1 MKRKNLCNSCKNQK
15 INWCDELKEHV
26 MRGFY
31 DCEWYSE
38 KKEESNERCAKCAFC
53 KLEHGE
59 LKCAVTGGS
68 VKINNHCLTFKPIE
82 HNPDKKE
89 YIGPLMTKE
98 EMCVNCVFCE
108 MNNGVTYCAVT
119 GGMTET
125 DGYCLTFKKEKDEYI
140 DPLVTKEEMASVV
153 AEIKSESYPKIS
165 RLIQYLM
172 EEYLVENIQVERVF
186 EAGEDFYRAK
196 LKYKEFPF

>member
-1 MKRKNLCNSCKNQK
+1 MKRKNLCNSCNNQK
-15 INWCDELKEHV
+15 INWCDELKEHA

-38 KKEESNERCAKCAFC
+38 KKEESDERCAKCLFC
-53 KLEHGE
+53 KPEHGE

-82 HNPDKKE
+82 HKPDKE
-89 YIGPLMTKE
+89 
-98 EMCVNCVFCE
+98 
-108 MNNGVTYCAVT
+108 
-119 GGMTET
+119 
-125 DGYCLTFKKEKDEYI
+125 EYI
-140 DPLVTKEEMASVV
+140 DPLVTREEMASVT
-153 AEIKSESYPKIS
+153 AEIKSESYSKIC
-165 RLIQYLM
+165 RLIQQLM
-172 EEYLVENIQVERVF
+172 KEYLIEDIQVERVF

>member
-1 MKRKNLCNSCKNQK
+1 MKRKNLCNSCNNQK

-38 KKEESNERCAKCAFC
+38 KKEAPAERCAKCVFAD
-53 KLEHGE
+53 LDNEHGVLYCTATE
-59 LKCAVTGGS
+59 PP
-68 VKINNHCLTFKPIE
+68 VKNDGHCLIFKPIE

-89 YIGPLMTKE
+89 Y
-98 EMCVNCVFCE
+98 
-108 MNNGVTYCAVT
+108 
-119 GGMTET
+119 
-125 DGYCLTFKKEKDEYI
+125 DESKVYI
-140 DPLVTKEEMASVV
+140 DPLVTRDEMASVV
-153 AEIKSESYPKIS
+153 AEIKSESYPKLT

-172 EEYLVENIQVERVF
+172 EEYLVEDIQIERVF

>member
-1 MKRKNLCNSCKNQK
+1 MKRKNLCNSCNNQK

-38 KKEESNERCAKCAFC
+38 KKEAPAERCAKCVFAD
-53 KLEHGE
+53 LDNEHGVLYCTATE
-59 LKCAVTGGS
+59 PP
-68 VKINNHCLTFKPIE
+68 VKNDGHCLIFKPIE

-89 YIGPLMTKE
+89 Y
-98 EMCVNCVFCE
+98 
-108 MNNGVTYCAVT
+108 
-119 GGMTET
+119 
-125 DGYCLTFKKEKDEYI
+125 DESKVYI

-153 AEIKSESYPKIS
+153 AEIKSESYPKLT

-172 EEYLVENIQVERVF
+172 EEYLVEDIQVERVF

>member
-1 MKRKNLCNSCKNQK
+1 MKRKNLCNSCNNQK

-26 MRGFY
+26 MKGFY

-38 KKEESNERCAKCAFC
+38 KKEAPAERCAKCVFAN
-53 KLEHGE
+53 LDNDHGT
-59 LKCAVTGGS
+59 LYCAVTGGS
-68 VKINNHCLTFKPIE
+68 VKRDDYCLTFKPIE

-89 YIGPLMTKE
+89 YI
-98 EMCVNCVFCE
+98 
-108 MNNGVTYCAVT
+108 
-119 GGMTET
+119 
-125 DGYCLTFKKEKDEYI
+125 
-140 DPLVTKEEMASVV
+140 DPLVTKEEIASVT
-153 AEIKSESYPKIS
+153 AEIKSESYPKLS

-172 EEYLVENIQVERVF
+172 HEYLVEDIQVERVF

>member
-1 MKRKNLCNSCKNQK
+1 MKRKNLCNSCNNQK

-38 KKEESNERCAKCAFC
+38 KKEESNERCAKCVFAN
-53 KLEHGE
+53 LDNDHGT
-59 LKCAVTGGS
+59 LYCAVTGGS
-68 VKINNHCLTFKPIE
+68 VKSDDHCLTFKPIE

-89 YIGPLMTKE
+89 YI
-98 EMCVNCVFCE
+98 
-108 MNNGVTYCAVT
+108 
-119 GGMTET
+119 
-125 DGYCLTFKKEKDEYI
+125 
-140 DPLVTKEEMASVV
+140 DPLVTSEEMASVV
-153 AEIKSESYPKIS
+153 AEIKSESYLKLT

-172 EEYLVENIQVERVF
+172 REYLIEDIQVERVF
-186 EAGEDFYRAK
+186 EAGEDFYRVK

>member
-1 MKRKNLCNSCKNQK
+1 MKRKNLCNSCNNQK

-38 KKEESNERCAKCAFC
+38 KKEAPAERCAKCIFAN
-53 KLEHGE
+53 LDNDHGT
-59 LKCAVTGGS
+59 LCCAVTGGS
-68 VKINNHCLTFKPIE
+68 VKSDDYCLTFKPIE

-89 YIGPLMTKE
+89 YI
-98 EMCVNCVFCE
+98 
-108 MNNGVTYCAVT
+108 
-119 GGMTET
+119 
-125 DGYCLTFKKEKDEYI
+125 
-140 DPLVTKEEMASVV
+140 DPLVTKEEMASVT
-153 AEIKSESYPKIS
+153 AEIKSESYPKLS

-172 EEYLVENIQVERVF
+172 HEYLVEDIQVERVF
-186 EAGEDFYRAK
+186 EAGEDFYRVK

>member
-1 MKRKNLCNSCKNQK
+1 MKRKNLCNSCNNQK

-38 KKEESNERCAKCAFC
+38 KKEESNERCAKCVFAN
-53 KLEHGE
+53 LDNDHGA
-59 LKCAVTGGS
+59 LYCAVTGGS
-68 VKINNHCLTFKPIE
+68 VKSDDYCLTFKPIE

-89 YIGPLMTKE
+89 YI
-98 EMCVNCVFCE
+98 
-108 MNNGVTYCAVT
+108 
-119 GGMTET
+119 
-125 DGYCLTFKKEKDEYI
+125 
-140 DPLVTKEEMASVV
+140 DPLVTKEEMASVT
-153 AEIKSESYPKIS
+153 AEIKSESYPKLS

-172 EEYLVENIQVERVF
+172 EEYLVEDIQIERVF

>member
-1 MKRKNLCNSCKNQK
+1 MKRKNLCNSCNNQK

-38 KKEESNERCAKCAFC
+38 KKEESNERCAKCIFAN
-53 KLEHGE
+53 LDNDHGV
-59 LKCAVTGGS
+59 LYCAVTGGT
-68 VKINNHCLTFKPIE
+68 VKGDDHCLTFKPIE

-89 YIGPLMTKE
+89 YI
-98 EMCVNCVFCE
+98 
-108 MNNGVTYCAVT
+108 
-119 GGMTET
+119 
-125 DGYCLTFKKEKDEYI
+125 
-140 DPLVTKEEMASVV
+140 DPLVTREEMASVV
-153 AEIKSESYPKIS
+153 AEIKSESYLKLT

-172 EEYLVENIQVERVF
+172 REYLIEDIQVERVF
-186 EAGEDFYRAK
+186 ESGEDFYRAK

>member
-1 MKRKNLCNSCKNQK
+1 MKRKNLCNSCNNQK

-38 KKEESNERCAKCAFC
+38 KKEESDERCAKCIFAN
-53 KLEHGE
+53 LDNDHGV
-59 LKCAVTGGS
+59 LYCAVTGGS
-68 VKINNHCLTFKPIE
+68 VKNDDHCLTFKPIE
-82 HNPDKKE
+82 HNLD
-89 YIGPLMTKE
+89 
-98 EMCVNCVFCE
+98 
-108 MNNGVTYCAVT
+108 
-119 GGMTET
+119 
-125 DGYCLTFKKEKDEYI
+125 KEKYNESKVYI
-140 DPLVTKEEMASVV
+140 DPLVTKDEMASVV
-153 AEIKSESYPKIS
+153 AEIKSESYPKLS

-172 EEYLVENIQVERVF
+172 CEYLVEDIQVERVF

>member
-1 MKRKNLCNSCKNQK
+1 MKRKNLCNSCNNQK

-38 KKEESNERCAKCAFC
+38 KKEESNERCAKCLFAD
-53 KLEHGE
+53 LDNEHGVLYCTATE
-59 LKCAVTGGS
+59 PP
-68 VKINNHCLTFKPIE
+68 VKNDGHCLIFKPVE
-82 HNPDKKE
+82 HKPDKE
-89 YIGPLMTKE
+89 
-98 EMCVNCVFCE
+98 
-108 MNNGVTYCAVT
+108 
-119 GGMTET
+119 
-125 DGYCLTFKKEKDEYI
+125 EYI

-153 AEIKSESYPKIS
+153 AEIKSESYPKLT

-172 EEYLVENIQVERVF
+172 CEYLVEDIQIERVF

>member
-1 MKRKNLCNSCKNQK
+1 MKRKNLCNSCNNQK
-15 INWCDELKEHV
+15 INWCDELKEHA

-38 KKEESNERCAKCAFC
+38 KKEAPAERCAKCVFAN
-53 KLEHGE
+53 LDNDHGT
-59 LKCAVTGGS
+59 LCCAVTGGS
-68 VKINNHCLTFKPIE
+68 VKSDDYCLTFKPIE

-89 YIGPLMTKE
+89 YI
-98 EMCVNCVFCE
+98 
-108 MNNGVTYCAVT
+108 
-119 GGMTET
+119 
-125 DGYCLTFKKEKDEYI
+125 
-140 DPLVTKEEMASVV
+140 DPLVTKEEMASVT
-153 AEIKSESYPKIS
+153 AEIKSESYPKLS

-172 EEYLVENIQVERVF
+172 HEYLVEDIQVERVF

>member
-1 MKRKNLCNSCKNQK
+1 MKRKNLCNSCNNQK

-38 KKEESNERCAKCAFC
+38 KKEAPAERCAKCVFAD
-53 KLEHGE
+53 LDNEHGVLYCTATE
-59 LKCAVTGGS
+59 PP
-68 VKINNHCLTFKPIE
+68 VKNDGHCLIFKPVE
-82 HNPDKKE
+82 YDPDKRASVIDEIKSE
-89 YIGPLMTKE
+89 S
-98 EMCVNCVFCE
+98 
-108 MNNGVTYCAVT
+108 
-119 GGMTET
+119 
-125 DGYCLTFKKEKDEYI
+125 DKKVYI
-140 DPLVTKEEMASVV
+140 DPLVTRDEMASMK
-153 AEIKSESYPKIS
+153 AEIKSESYQKIS

-172 EEYLVENIQVERVF
+172 EEYLVEDIQIERVF

>member
-1 MKRKNLCNSCKNQK
+1 MKKENLCNSCNNKN
-15 INWCDELKEHV
+15 INWCDELKEHA

-38 KKEESNERCAKCAFC
+38 KKEESN
-53 KLEHGE
+53 
-59 LKCAVTGGS
+59 
-68 VKINNHCLTFKPIE
+68 
-82 HNPDKKE
+82 PDKK
-89 YIGPLMTKE
+89 
-98 EMCVNCVFCE
+98 
-108 MNNGVTYCAVT
+108 
-119 GGMTET
+119 
-125 DGYCLTFKKEKDEYI
+125 EYI

-153 AEIKSESYPKIS
+153 AEIKSESYPKLT

-172 EEYLVENIQVERVF
+172 EEYLVEDIQVERVF

>member
-1 MKRKNLCNSCKNQK
+1 MKRKNLCNSCNNQK
-15 INWCDELKEHV
+15 INWCDELKEHA

-38 KKEESNERCAKCAFC
+38 KKEAPAERCAKCVFAN
-53 KLEHGE
+53 LDNDHGT
-59 LKCAVTGGS
+59 LYCAVTGGS
-68 VKINNHCLTFKPIE
+68 VKSDDYCLTFKPIE
-82 HNPDKKE
+82 HNPDKK
-89 YIGPLMTKE
+89 
-98 EMCVNCVFCE
+98 
-108 MNNGVTYCAVT
+108 
-119 GGMTET
+119 
-125 DGYCLTFKKEKDEYI
+125 EYI

-172 EEYLVENIQVERVF
+172 EEYLVEDIQVERVF
-186 EAGEDFYRAK
+186 EAGEDFYRVK

>member
-1 MKRKNLCNSCKNQK
+1 MKRENLCNSCKNK
-15 INWCDELKEHV
+15 NINWCDELKEHV

-38 KKEESNERCAKCAFC
+38 KKEDSDERCAKCVFAN
-53 KLEHGE
+53 LDNDHGT
-59 LKCAVTGGS
+59 LYCAVTGGS
-68 VKINNHCLTFKPIE
+68 VKSDDYCLTFKPIE
-82 HNPDKKE
+82 HNPDKK
-89 YIGPLMTKE
+89 
-98 EMCVNCVFCE
+98 
-108 MNNGVTYCAVT
+108 
-119 GGMTET
+119 
-125 DGYCLTFKKEKDEYI
+125 EYI

-172 EEYLVENIQVERVF
+172 EEYLVEDIQVERVF
-186 EAGEDFYRAK
+186 EAGEDFYRVK

>member
-1 MKRKNLCNSCKNQK
+1 MKRKNLCNSCNNKK
-15 INWCDELKEHV
+15 INRSDELKEHV

-38 KKEESNERCAKCAFC
+38 KKEESNERCAKCVFAN
-53 KLEHGE
+53 LDNDHGT
-59 LKCAVTGGS
+59 LYCAVTGGS
-68 VKINNHCLTFKPIE
+68 VKSDDHCLTFKPIE
-82 HNPDKKE
+82 HNPDKK
-89 YIGPLMTKE
+89 
-98 EMCVNCVFCE
+98 
-108 MNNGVTYCAVT
+108 
-119 GGMTET
+119 
-125 DGYCLTFKKEKDEYI
+125 EYI

-153 AEIKSESYPKIS
+153 AEIKSESYPKLS

-172 EEYLVENIQVERVF
+172 HEYLVEDIQVERVF

>member
-1 MKRKNLCNSCKNQK
+1 MKKENLCNSCNNKN
-15 INWCDELKEHV
+15 INWCDELKEHA

-38 KKEESNERCAKCAFC
+38 KKEESNESCAKCIFAN
-53 KLEHGE
+53 LDNDHGT
-59 LKCAVTGGS
+59 LYCAVTGGS
-68 VKINNHCLTFKPIE
+68 VKSDDHCLTFKPIE

-89 YIGPLMTKE
+89 YI
-98 EMCVNCVFCE
+98 
-108 MNNGVTYCAVT
+108 
-119 GGMTET
+119 
-125 DGYCLTFKKEKDEYI
+125 
-140 DPLVTKEEMASVV
+140 DPLVTKEEMASVT
-153 AEIKSESYPKIS
+153 AEIKSESYPKLS

-172 EEYLVENIQVERVF
+172 HEYLVEDIQVERVF

>member
-1 MKRKNLCNSCKNQK
+1 MKRKNLCNSCNNQK

-38 KKEESNERCAKCAFC
+38 KKEESNEKCAKCIFAN
-53 KLEHGE
+53 LDNDHGV
-59 LKCAVTGGS
+59 LYCAVTGGI
-68 VKINNHCLTFKPIE
+68 VKGDDHCLTFKPIE

-89 YIGPLMTKE
+89 YI
-98 EMCVNCVFCE
+98 
-108 MNNGVTYCAVT
+108 
-119 GGMTET
+119 
-125 DGYCLTFKKEKDEYI
+125 
-140 DPLVTKEEMASVV
+140 DPLVTREEMASVV
-153 AEIKSESYPKIS
+153 AEIKSESYPKLT

-172 EEYLVENIQVERVF
+172 CEYLVEDVQIERVF

>member
-1 MKRKNLCNSCKNQK
+1 MKRKNLCNSCNNQK
-15 INWCDELKEHV
+15 INWCDELKEHA

-38 KKEESNERCAKCAFC
+38 KKE
-53 KLEHGE
+53 H
-59 LKCAVTGGS
+59 
-68 VKINNHCLTFKPIE
+68 
-82 HNPDKKE
+82 
-89 YIGPLMTKE
+89 IGPLITKE

-119 GGMTET
+119 GGMTKT

-140 DPLVTKEEMASVV
+140 DPLVTRDEMASVV

-172 EEYLVENIQVERVF
+172 EEYLVEDIQVERVF

>member
-1 MKRKNLCNSCKNQK
+1 MKKENLCNSCNNKN
-15 INWCDELKEHV
+15 INWCDELKEHA

-38 KKEESNERCAKCAFC
+38 KKEESNESCAKCIFAN
-53 KLEHGE
+53 LDNDHGT
-59 LKCAVTGGS
+59 LYCAVTGGS
-68 VKINNHCLTFKPIE
+68 VKSDDHCLTFKPIE
-82 HNPDKKE
+82 HKPDKE
-89 YIGPLMTKE
+89 
-98 EMCVNCVFCE
+98 
-108 MNNGVTYCAVT
+108 
-119 GGMTET
+119 
-125 DGYCLTFKKEKDEYI
+125 EYI

-153 AEIKSESYPKIS
+153 AEIKSESYPKLS

-172 EEYLVENIQVERVF
+172 EEYLVEDIQVERVF

>member
-1 MKRKNLCNSCKNQK
+1 MKRKNLCNSCNNQK

-38 KKEESNERCAKCAFC
+38 KKEESNERCAKCVFAN
-53 KLEHGE
+53 LDNDHGT
-59 LKCAVTGGS
+59 LYCAVTGGS
-68 VKINNHCLTFKPIE
+68 VKSDDYCLTFKPIE

-89 YIGPLMTKE
+89 YI
-98 EMCVNCVFCE
+98 
-108 MNNGVTYCAVT
+108 
-119 GGMTET
+119 
-125 DGYCLTFKKEKDEYI
+125 
-140 DPLVTKEEMASVV
+140 DPLVTSEEMASVV
-153 AEIKSESYPKIS
+153 AEIKSESYLKLT

-172 EEYLVENIQVERVF
+172 REYLVEDIQVERVL